1 MRRPRPYIPL
11 SVRVAVAER
20 QLMALRG
27 TQVTHGWW
35 DYYLYRCRSGGHWSA
50 AQRLKH
56 LLPKLSEILGD
67 VLQLD
72 HDPALIL
79 RQYKVDRRKPEAAW
93 FTPNANDP
101 DHLIYRTLGDH
112 GHKTTGRRA
121 GAAKTVTHKGSDSW
135 LKTKFRRLEQPRKK
149 PKAKI
154 QQRAKPWPKRPLP
167 KRKSPASR

>member
-1 MRRPRPYIPL
+1 MRRVRPYIPL
-11 SVRVAVAER
+11 SVRVQVAER
-20 QLMALRG
+20 QLMAMRG
-27 TQVTHGWW
+27 REITHGWW
-35 DYYLYRCRSGGHWSA
+35 DYYLYCYRSGGHWSIA
-50 AQRLKH
+50 KRLQH
-56 LLPKLSEILGD
+56 LIPKLSEILGD

-101 DHLIYRTLGDH
+101 DHLIYRPVRDH
-112 GHKTTGRRA
+112 DHKTFGRKPDA
-121 GAAKTVTHKGSDSW
+121 EKTVTTKGSDIW

-154 QQRAKPWPKRPLP
+154 AQRKKPWPKRSFP
-167 KRKSPASR
+167 KQERTS

>member
-20 QLMALRG
+20 QLMEMRG
-27 TQVTHGWW
+27 LWVTHGWW
-35 DYYLYRCRSGGHWSA
+35 DFYLYQWRWGKWSLA
-50 AQRLKH
+50 RRLEH
-56 LLPKLSEILGD
+56 LVKQLSEVLGD

-154 QQRAKPWPKRPLP
+154 PAKAKPWPKRPFP
-167 KRKSPASR
+167 KKRPASR

>member
-11 SVRVAVAER
+11 SVRVQVAER
-20 QLMALRG
+20 QVRALG
-27 TQVTHGWW
+27 DPVDAPLALSWFEHYQLVSHE
-35 DYYLYRCRSGGHWSA
+35 LSMNE
-50 AQRLKH
+50 RLRR
-56 LLPKLSEILGD
+56 LVDFLSNYLGD

-101 DHLIYRTLGDH
+101 EHLVYRPLGDH
-112 GHKTTGRRA
+112 GQKTTGRKQ
-121 GAAKTVTHKGSDSW
+121 GAAKTVTTKGSDIW
-135 LKTKFRRLEQPRKK
+135 LKTKFRRLEQPRTK

-154 QQRAKPWPKRPLP
+154 PQRARPWPKRPFA
-167 KRKSPASR
+167 KRPVIK